1 LGELHLRIA
10 GDTSQGRAMETTEI
24 VTGTLKGM
32 GFFVECTL
40 MVTRSETR
48 PESAPAYIRCG
59 IVDPLAFLPDGYYEA
74 AFRAH
79 TAFLHKANGG
89 WHFGIPW
96 PEFPGR
102 QAARPKLA

>member
-1 LGELHLRIA
+1 M
-10 GDTSQGRAMETTEI
+10 GDIHRNGAMGTTEI
-24 VTGTLKGM
+24 VSGTLKGM
-32 GFFVECTL
+32 GFFVECRL

-59 IVDPLAFLPDGYYEA
+59 IVDPLAYLPDGYYEA
-74 AFRAH
+74 AFCAH

-96 PEFPGR
+96 PEFPTR
-102 QAARPKLA
+102 QAARPKWPEIPSA